1 MRLIFLPPMPIQVD
15 MKEKR
20 FTPVVRCAYIK
31 SSYLAEKLQCFGY
44 KTDCPLYQKSNG
56 EYYSKA
62 SFDAAMDQL
71 IVRTKNK
78 HASKSEPSK

>member
-1 MRLIFLPPMPIQVD
+1 
-15 MKEKR
+15 MKEKT

-31 SSYLAEKLQCFGY
+31 SCYLAEELQCFGY

-71 IVRTKNK
+71 ILRTRQK
-78 HASKSEPSK
+78 HDDGR